1 MFEKLNHFFQH
12 ESFTCT
18 KTVHTEVCSWEKTG
32 CSWQNTIIIYL
43 FIYLFVSLGLCSKNV
58 IWNMPVSPSLKGWN
72 PPRKQNK
79 DFGVAWI
86 EMLCMTL
93 NVCAVYARKPSKS
106 EDEWAKIR
114 PP

>member
-1 MFEKLNHFFQH
+1 
-12 ESFTCT
+12 
-18 KTVHTEVCSWEKTG
+18 
-32 CSWQNTIIIYL
+32 
-43 FIYLFVSLGLCSKNV
+43 
-58 IWNMPVSPSLKGWN
+58 MPVSPSLKGWN